1 VCDFKLTTH
10 FFRGKI
16 HVLCCIWVN
25 TVSYIIC
32 VQAVEAELLS
42 REPVVQTLV
51 GRAQRMI
58 RSGHFAATRIE
69 ACSTEL
75 TEKMGHL
82 RDLASV
88 QRLRLLDAVELPMVS
103 AGWS

>member
-1 VCDFKLTTH
+1 M
-10 FFRGKI
+10 
-16 HVLCCIWVN
+16 
-25 TVSYIIC
+25 
-32 VQAVEAELLS
+32 QALEAELLS